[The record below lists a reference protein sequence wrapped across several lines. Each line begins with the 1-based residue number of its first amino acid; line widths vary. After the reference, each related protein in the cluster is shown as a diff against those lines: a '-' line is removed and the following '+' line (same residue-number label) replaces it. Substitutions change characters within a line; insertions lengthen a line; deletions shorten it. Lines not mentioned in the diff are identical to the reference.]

1 MRLKKGLVLRHIGK
15 EYIIIDPDKGV
26 VDMTKVYTL
35 NEVAAWLW
43 KQLETMDFA
52 TDEMVELLTQRYDVE
67 HERAQKDVDALMNHL
82 HEQGLIVE

>member
-43 KQLETMDFA
+43 KQLDITDFT
-52 TDEMVELLTQRYDVE
+52 TDQMVELLIRRYDVE
-67 HERAQKDVDALMNHL
+67 RERAQKDVDALMDHL